1 MKKLVKQILKF
12 GLVGG
17 IAFVIDYGLLFIFTE
32 VFHIDYL
39 ISSVMSFSIS
49 VIFNYSVSVLLVFEV
64 NKERKKSRNFIIFV
78 LLSIVGLGINL
89 VIMFFGVEIMQWYYM
104 LVKLFATIVVMI
116 FNFIT
121 RKFFLE

>member
-12 GLVGG
+12 WLVGG